1 MRFRIPGATD
11 GRPNT
16 TPFPPPPWPSREL
29 WILCTSDMM
38 SSLLR
43 LALRPRRGL
52 SGCKHVSEGREP
64 RRGRLDGIMP
74 HRILEDDV
82 RKTTNR
88 TERNRGDGMDD
99 ANQAARF
106 PGAAS
111 SMMPLYVKEL

>member
-1 MRFRIPGATD
+1 
-11 GRPNT
+11 
-16 TPFPPPPWPSREL
+16 
-29 WILCTSDMM
+29 M